1 MSKINNYE
9 ELILEKTRLEHE
21 LLQHKAIINNEI
33 AVIKHKMEPITNV
46 VSFLSSS
53 SNSEQ
58 PKNKLLQ
65 AGTNLGIE
73 LLIRQKLLSKAG
85 WFTKLVVPYILK
97 KVSSRAIERAQDIR
111 K

>member
-1 MSKINNYE
+1 MSKINNYD
-9 ELILEKTRLEHE
+9 ELLLEKKRLEYE
-21 LLQHKAIINNEI
+21 LLQHKAIVNSEI
-33 AVIKHKMEPITNV
+33 AVIKHRMEPITNI
-46 VSFLSSS
+46 VSFLSPS
-53 SNSEQ
+53 SNPEQ

-97 KVSSRAIERAQDIR
+97 KVSSKAIERAQEIR